1 MARKQASSAPAVAP
15 PSSPDFGVPWAA
27 NGLWGWLRGG
37 YFLLANAGA
46 SGVVAM
52 LLIWAFTNAIPTMQ
66 QGFHDEMK
74 AEREM
79 FREELRALRSH
90 DTREN
95 NRLADG
101 IREVREA
108 IERYQHDLKVA
119 QAQMGDAV
127 RELSASATR
136 LQDAAARMEE
146 ATTRLKK

>member
-1 MARKQASSAPAVAP
+1 
-15 PSSPDFGVPWAA
+15 VPLLA
-27 NGLWGWLRGG
+27 NGAWGWMRGA

-46 SGVVAM
+46 SGVVAL
-52 LLIWAFTNAIPTMQ
+52 LLIWTFTTSMPAMQ
-66 QGFHDEMK
+66 QGFHDELK

-79 FREELRALRSH
+79 FREELKALRSH

-108 IERYQHDLKVA
+108 IERYQHDLKAA
-119 QAQMGDAV
+119 QTQMGDAV

-146 ATTRLKK
+146 ATTKLKK